1 MDNST
6 LLSVLKTDL
15 QTKTDANDSYL
26 SQLLNFSLSQMK
38 EMGITVEMTTDTND
52 EEVASDESIQMIQ
65 VHFASY
71 LFRKRAG
78 EETGMPRFLKR
89 EINNLL
95 FSQKMET
102 GEEA

>member
-1 MDNST
+1 MDSNT
-6 LLSVLKTDL
+6 LLAVLKTDL
-15 QTKTDANDSYL
+15 QTKTTANDSYL
-26 SQLLNFSLSQMK
+26 TQLLNFSLSQLK
-38 EMGITVEMTTDTND
+38 EMGITVTMAEDTEGNA
-52 EEVASDESIQMIQ
+52 VASDESIQMIQ

-95 FSQKMET
+95 FSQKM
-102 GEEA
+102 GEES